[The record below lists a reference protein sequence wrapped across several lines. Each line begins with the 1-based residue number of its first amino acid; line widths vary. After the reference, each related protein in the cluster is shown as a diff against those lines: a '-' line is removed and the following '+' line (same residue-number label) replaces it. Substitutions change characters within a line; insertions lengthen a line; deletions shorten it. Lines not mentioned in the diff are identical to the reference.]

1 MSEARKP
8 VLEWISKETSFLP
21 GKQGKKVVKI
31 ELFPAMSFREKCH
44 PSSKCRVF
52 PLIRKT
58 SDLSYYYRLR
68 INGVW
73 LKKEGYDYYFL
84 TKTEALEVFAN
95 A

>member
-8 VLEWISKETSFLP
+8 IETWTKKRRLLP
-21 GKQGKKVVKI
+21 KKQGNKAVKI
-31 ELFPAMSFREKCH
+31 ELFPAMSFKEKCH
-44 PSSKCRVF
+44 PSSKCRNF

-58 SDLSYYYRLR
+58 SDLSCYYRLR

-84 TKTEALEVFAN
+84 TKAEALEVFAN
-95 A
+95 V